1 MLILRIG
8 ERSNNAP
15 AAITPST
22 PIRMVSRRPMSPPS
36 IPASRAP
43 IGATPWDKN
52 CKLTGEEK
60 GQRYGCGTCRQWNEQ
75 TSRSVD
81 EQCCTSGQT
90 QAEAPYNAFS
100 NEGAHECA
108 YSTRCYEKAQEDRRS
123 MQFADDVERVERS
136 HKVPEEVESSYS
148 ACQRTQE
155 RIFQHF
161 MESLHEFMPY
171 AHSVLCHCHRWL
183 WLADESQAEGGKE
196 KRESVKKNGEGSAY
210 QLY

>member
-1 MLILRIG
+1 MQACVR
-8 ERSNNAP
+8 P
-15 AAITPST
+15 AQHIAWNDGLAQAHLCDQVDGHRCVT
-22 PIRMVSRRPMSPPS
+22 
-36 IPASRAP
+36 
-43 IGATPWDKN
+43 G
-52 CKLTGEEK
+52 KLTGEEK
-60 GQRYGCGTCRQWNEQ
+60 GQRYGRGTCRQWNEQ

-81 EQCCTSGQT
+81 EQCCTGGQT

-100 NEGAHECA
+100 DEGTHECA
-108 YSTRCYEKAQEDRRS
+108 GSTQVEEALEYIKHGLMGS
-123 MQFADDVERVERS
+123 MQLADDVERVERS
-136 HKVPEEVESSYS
+136 HKVPKEVESSYS

-155 RIFQHF
+155 WIFQHF